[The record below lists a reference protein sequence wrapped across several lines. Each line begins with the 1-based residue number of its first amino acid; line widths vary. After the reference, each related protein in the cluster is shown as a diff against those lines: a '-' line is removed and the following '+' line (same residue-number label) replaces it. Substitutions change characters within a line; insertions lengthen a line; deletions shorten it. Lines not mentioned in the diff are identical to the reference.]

1 MSEHTNGPWEV
12 VRTDAGIIV
21 RTESAKK
28 TRAGASRYAAIGG
41 FDRSDPEQLAEAL
54 ANARLI
60 AAAPELLE
68 ALSELVDDINALVSE
83 SHGVAGL
90 HRNGDVATWEE
101 ILPGG
106 RFERLGSLE
115 RAESAIAKAAE
126 MMEAA

>member
-1 MSEHTNGPWEV
+1 MNEHTKGPWEV

-68 ALSELVDDINALVSE
+68 ALEALVNDFGQDGYGGE
-83 SHGVAGL
+83 FEDGECRVIDMA
-90 HRNGDVATWEE
+90 RN
-101 ILPGG
+101 
-106 RFERLGSLE
+106 
-115 RAESAIAKAAE
+115 AIAKATEDIA
-126 MMEAA
+126 